1 MLDKIKKISE
11 NKILKIIFNII
22 YYLIFII
29 VIMMLIVVVLQR
41 TSNNDISLGGY
52 RIFTVATGSMVPKYN
67 VSDILISKK
76 VDVSELKV
84 GDDVVY
90 KGKEGSFKDKF
101 VTHQIISME
110 KQEDGS
116 YNIITKGIANPE
128 QDPEIKGEQIYG
140 KIIYKVKTL
149 SYIGKLI
156 SNIYIFYFFVFI
168 PIAIIIFKQIRNIAL
183 SSEDDEDEEDKDD
196 NGESK

>member
-11 NKILKIIFNII
+11 NKVLKIIFNII
-22 YYLIFII
+22 YYLIFVI

-52 RIFTVATGSMVPKYN
+52 RMFTVATGSMVPKYN
-67 VSDILISKK
+67 VSDILISKN
-76 VDVSELKV
+76 VDISELKV

-140 KIIYKVKTL
+140 KIIYKVKSL

-156 SNIYIFYFFVFI
+156 SNIYVFYFFVFI

-183 SSEDDEDEEDKDD
+183 SSEDDEGEEDKDD